1 MKHLTVYLIKGL
13 LELEIDNDES
23 IVNRYVSFGGY
34 DINSEF
40 VIDASMFNE
49 HHLQVSE
56 STHYLPSSLTVS
68 SFLHYLS
75 FFSDK
80 CTLRSELGHH
90 LRFVKVSGPTLPVR
104 FDFEVIEEEE
114 C

>member
-13 LELEIDNDES
+13 LELEIENDES

-80 CTLRSELGHH
+80 CTLRSERGYH